1 MENLL
6 DEEDEIY
13 TKEINGIKCLYYK
26 PKFKNQNI
34 TKDKRFKNWLK
45 EEINKKGKICL
56 LYRCDICNLFAY
68 IKDNKERALFRIS
81 KDHSCS
87 DKYFCTYCG
96 NIYIGE
102 SYCCAKRGLHSKF
115 YIYFFRPNDDE
126 FSDNNRYIPL
136 LFNILFI
143 VSIYFALFL
152 HRKLKVG
159 VKEFSCYE
167 NKTTK
172 LSKFAIIIAVL
183 FILLNSF
190 LYFFVFIIIYFIYII
205 LYFIETKKNNL

>member
-68 IKDNKERALFRIS
+68 IKDRKERELFRIS

-102 SYCCAKRGLHSKF
+102 SYCCAKRGLQSDF
-115 YIYFFRPNDDE
+115 YIAFFGPSSGDSLE
-126 FSDNNRYIPL
+126 AIKYIP
-136 LFNILFI
+136 
-143 VSIYFALFL
+143 
-152 HRKLKVG
+152 
-159 VKEFSCYE
+159 
-167 NKTTK
+167 
-172 LSKFAIIIAVL
+172 
-183 FILLNSF
+183 
-190 LYFFVFIIIYFIYII
+190 
-205 LYFIETKKNNL
+205 